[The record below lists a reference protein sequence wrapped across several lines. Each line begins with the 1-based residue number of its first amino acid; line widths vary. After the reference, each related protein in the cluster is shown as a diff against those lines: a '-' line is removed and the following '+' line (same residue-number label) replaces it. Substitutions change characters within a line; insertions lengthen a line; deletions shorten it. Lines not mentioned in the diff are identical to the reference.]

1 MSPIILIFL
10 ALALFV
16 CAFGYMTYHH
26 EAERRARAAK
36 EKKRN
41 QYLDRI

>member
-1 MSPIILIFL
+1 MPPLIPLFL

-16 CAFGYMTYHH
+16 CAFAITMYRQ
-26 EAERRARAAK
+26 ARNRAW

-41 QYLDRI
+41 QYHDRV

>member
-1 MSPIILIFL
+1 MQTFL
-10 ALALFV
+10 LLLLVLVIFV

-26 EAERRARAAK
+26 EAQKRAT

-41 QYLDRI
+41 QYHDRV